1 MMRGRNT
8 RTGFKIDPMSSP
20 RRRGSRRVR
29 SKFVRLDSRLGG
41 NDGFETA
48 SCVAAAGFIIA
59 MGAMLSASGC
69 GSAPAAAPTAY
80 GEYNSPGGTFACEY
94 PDGWQADGGG
104 KRGLEWAKF
113 KSGSSEIRVDTGVA
127 GSLMGDIAGTLG
139 GKTGEEE
146 LGPEFEPVHD
156 VHIAGQDW
164 AEKEYSGYKEVGEP
178 AVLDVRVGPARS
190 SEFTASSTFGSGLHG
205 YRATMLG
212 NDKAV
217 TVICVCPESDWKT
230 LQPAFDHVLSTFKRG
245 VAE

>member
-1 MMRGRNT
+1 MRRGRVS
-8 RTGFKIDPMSSP
+8 FL
-20 RRRGSRRVR
+20 V
-29 SKFVRLDSRLGG
+29 VAWVLG
-41 NDGFETA
+41 
-48 SCVAAAGFIIA
+48 SCVLLAV
-59 MGAMLSASGC
+59 SGC

-80 GEYNSPGGTFACEY
+80 AEYNSPGGTFACDY
-94 PDGWQADGGG
+94 PEGWQADGGG

-127 GSLMGDIAGTLG
+127 GSLMGDIAGSLG
-139 GKTGEEE
+139 GASGEEE
-146 LGPEFEPVHD
+146 LGPEFEPVHA
-156 VHIAGQDW
+156 VHTSSTDW

-178 AVLDVRVGPARS
+178 AVLDVRVGPARR

-217 TVICVCPESDWKT
+217 TVVCVCFESDWKT

-245 VAE
+245 VEE